1 MKEYIRPELN
11 INLFHCANIITLS
24 GESSGE
30 NSGYTSGLTAW
41 QNTHEGAQLTKAKVD
56 ELVSGIKLVM

>member
-24 GESSGE
+24 GESSESGVYMTVLAE
-30 NSGYTSGLTAW
+30 WKNST
-41 QNTHEGAQLTKAKVD
+41 NGAQLTKATTA
-56 ELVSGIKLVM
+56 ELVKNIKLVM